1 MGENR
6 IKIKPGQKESSDNKL
21 STLETRKTKK
31 DKSICPLIEEE
42 VIKNCDSC
50 KLKIICD
57 GIDTAINKVQ

>member
-6 IKIKPGQKESSDNKL
+6 IKIKQGKKESSDNKL
-21 STLETRKTKK
+21 ITLETRKTKK

-50 KLKIICD
+50 RLKIICD
-57 GIDTAINKVQ
+57 DIDKEIDKVQ